1 MIAMFGQLPPK
12 KKINNYIIAI
22 LSLGIG
28 ILSLFTKYESPIVM
42 YVSRVI
48 TALLFFVNIMAILEI
63 SFFKKSTLEKGQEL
77 LEKLNEEIEILTF
90 LNDPNDPE
98 KYQLLNSIKEK
109 YRQLKELLEQDN

>member
-1 MIAMFGQLPPK
+1 MFDQLPPK

-28 ILSLFTKYESPIVM
+28 ILSLFAKYESPIVM
-42 YVSRVI
+42 YASRVI
-48 TALLFFVNIMAILEI
+48 TVLLFIVSIMAIIEI
-63 SFFKKSTLEKGQEL
+63 SFFEKSALEKGQEL
-77 LEKLNEEIEILTF
+77 LEKLNKEIEILTF